1 MGRNAVNRTRQP
13 LESNDRYRWSAEHKC
28 NGFITVDT
36 SRDTAL
42 LAARERKHEF
52 DPKGI

>member
-1 MGRNAVNRTRQP
+1 
-13 LESNDRYRWSAEHKC
+13 
-28 NGFITVDT
+28 VDT

-52 DPKGI
+52 DPKGIWIILNDAD